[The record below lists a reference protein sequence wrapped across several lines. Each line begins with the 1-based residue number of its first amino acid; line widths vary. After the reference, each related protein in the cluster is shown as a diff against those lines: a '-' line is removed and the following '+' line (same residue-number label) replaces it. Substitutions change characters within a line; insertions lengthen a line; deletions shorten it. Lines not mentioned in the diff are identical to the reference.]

1 VALDFG
7 DEPVLV
13 PGAGLKPTVARNYLL
28 HRLLTPT
35 VGRGS

>member
-1 VALDFG
+1 MLDFG

-13 PGAGLKPTVARNYLL
+13 LGASLEPAIATNYLL
-28 HRLLTPT
+28 QRLLTPT